1 MKAFVAVT
9 DNEWFRFLRARPH
22 LDEVNFW
29 QPGGSRQFRALRL
42 GQPFLFKLHHPQ
54 NFIVG
59 GGFYT
64 HFSLLP
70 ATLAWEAFGEKN
82 GAASF
87 REMRDLIEKR
97 RAVPADAHADYTI
110 GCIIL
115 QDPFFLEQ
123 RDWLAPPND
132 FSPNI
137 VVGKTYDLQS
147 GPGKEL
153 WEAVQASRVSGT
165 RRRVAEPEVPVYG
178 DPRFV
183 RQRIG
188 QGTFRVLVTDTYGRR
203 CAVTREKALPVLQA
217 AHIRPVSEG
226 GTHRVDNGLLLRS
239 DVHTLFD
246 RGYLTVTPAY
256 KVRVSGRLR
265 AEFNNGEHYY
275 RYDGSDIAVPGQDE
289 DRPSKEFLEWH
300 RDTVFRG

>member
-1 MKAFVAVT
+1 VKAFVAVT
-9 DNEWFRFLRARPH
+9 DNDWFRFLRARPE

-29 QPGGSRQFRALRL
+29 QPGGGRQFRALEL
-42 GQPFLFKLHHPQ
+42 GQPFLFKLHHPE

-70 ATLAWEAFGEKN
+70 ATIAWEAFGEKN

-87 REMRDLIEKR
+87 GQMRERIEQYR
-97 RAVPADAHADYTI
+97 RVPMDPHANYTI

-115 QDPFFLEQ
+115 QDPFFLER
-123 RDWLAPPND
+123 RDWLAPPED

-137 VVGKTYDLQS
+137 VVGKTYDLRS
-147 GPGKEL
+147 SPGREL
-153 WEAVQASRVSGT
+153 WEAVQARRAGGAV
-165 RRRVAEPEVPVYG
+165 RRVAEAPVSPYG
-178 DPRFV
+178 EPRLV

-226 GTHRVDNGLLLRS
+226 GAHRVDNGLLLRS

-246 RGYLTVTPAY
+246 RGYLTVTPTY
-256 KVRVSGRLR
+256 TLRVSRRLR
-265 AEFNNGEHYY
+265 DDFDNGEHYY
-275 RYDGSDIAVPGQDE
+275 QYEKAALWVPERAE
-289 DRPSKEFLEWH
+289 DRPSREFLEWH
-300 RDTVFRG
+300 GDTVFRA